1 MSDDKGDSA
10 KDVVSNAAGGAGN
23 APPRTST
30 NAPKLDWKT
39 RAAISVGGF
48 IIRMLARTWR
58 IRAVGRESFDSHRR
72 TDKGAIF
79 TFWHGQMLPLVAEHH
94 RPTTVLISDHRDGE
108 IITQIVSSFGCR
120 AVRGSSSKGAA
131 RALLQLSRTLN
142 DASDIAITPDGP
154 RGPRHSFAPGAVVLS
169 QRTEAPIV
177 LLASYASRVWR
188 LKTWDGFEIPKPFA
202 RVIVAYG
209 EPFVV
214 SAEGAREAATD
225 ADAVAAALIA
235 LGDRAQA
242 IGMGLLPMPS

>member
-1 MSDDKGDSA
+1 MSDNTPDQNSSLPDVKAASA
-10 KDVVSNAAGGAGN
+10 PTATTVTT
-23 APPRTST
+23 P
-30 NAPKLDWKT
+30 PKLDWKT

-48 IIRMLARTWR
+48 VIRMLSRTWR
-58 IRAVGRESFDSHRR
+58 IRAVGRESFDANRAAG
-72 TDKGAIF
+72 KGAIF

-142 DASDIAITPDGP
+142 EGHDIAITPDGP

-169 QRTEAPIV
+169 QRTGASIV
-177 LLASYASRVWR
+177 LLASYAKRVWR
-188 LKTWDGFEIPKPFA
+188 LNTWDGFEIPKPFA
-202 RVIVAYG
+202 KVTVAYG

-214 SAEGAREAATD
+214 SADGAREAATD
-225 ADAVAAALIA
+225 VDAVAAALVK
-235 LGDRAQA
+235 LVERAKEVGSA
-242 IGMGLLPMPS
+242 